1 MNNQNL
7 SQEEIKDIELEK
19 LGYTYDDNRKMSF
32 NPNLT
37 SETLTRE
44 NEFRV
49 FEDKYTRYKE
59 NYWEIITNRDL
70 GVLIRERIKKIEPLI
85 YKPSHHKQIVDVL
98 KFDIDE
104 IKSMNIYPHKINFLN
119 CVFNFKSCEVEK
131 HDMSNNFN
139 YINPY
144 NLNLDEDIPTPYF
157 DKFLEEIFESKGEL
171 IKYMLYLTGYLIS
184 GTKSRQNFYICK
196 GKGKNG
202 KSVYLQLL
210 ENLVGEDFVI
220 SPSLSKLSTNKFSL
234 GNAEGK
240 KLIIASE
247 NQNKSTGI
255 DTELLKNLTGNDRIE
270 MERKFKDAQ
279 TKRLNLE
286 LIFSANSILKFKDDS
301 YGFKRR
307 IQVIPFNYTVKNADI
322 NLPSKLKNEIPG
334 IMNKVIKAFIEGTKN
349 KITICK
355 EIEEETKSYIEKAIQ
370 IDIGENVM
378 TFLNE
383 YVIYKVSSQVKK
395 SDLHSYFLKKGE
407 NASLISKESFWKKF
421 YKWVDVNGINAVEV
435 RNHVRYIRNIELKK
449 DANDLDSLEIKS
461 ENEKSIFTDDENI
474 EELFNMKPEIIKA

>member
-7 SQEEIKDIELEK
+7 SQEEIKDSELER
-19 LGYTYDDNRKMSF
+19 LGYIYDDNRKMSF

-44 NEFRV
+44 NEFRI
-49 FEDKYTRYKE
+49 FEDKYARYKE
-59 NYWEIITNRDL
+59 NYWEIITNRCL
-70 GVLIRERIKKIEPLI
+70 GVLIRERIKKIDPLI
-85 YKPSHHKQIVDVL
+85 YAPSHHKQIVDVL

-104 IKSMNIYPHKINFLN
+104 IKSMNTYPHKINFQN
-119 CVFNFKSCEVEK
+119 CVFNFKNCEVEK

-144 NLNLDEDIPTPYF
+144 DLNLDEDIPTPHF
-157 DKFLEEIFESKGEL
+157 DKFLEEIFESKSEL

-210 ENLVGEDFVI
+210 EKLVGEDFVI

-247 NQNKSTGI
+247 NQNKSIGI
-255 DTELLKNLTGNDRIE
+255 DTELLKSLTGNDRIE

-286 LIFSANSILKFKDDS
+286 LIFSANSILKFRDDT

-322 NLPSKLKNEIPG
+322 DLPSKLENEIPG
-334 IMNKVIKAFIEGTKN
+334 IMNKIIKAFIEGTKN
-349 KITICK
+349 KITVCK

-370 IDIGENVM
+370 IDIGESVM
-378 TFLNE
+378 TFLDE
-383 YVIYKVSSQVKK
+383 YVIHKVSSQIEK
-395 SDLHSYFLKKGE
+395 SDLYSYFLKRGE
-407 NASLISKESFWKKF
+407 NASSISRESFWKKF
-421 YKWVDVNGINAVEV
+421 YKWADIKGIDVLEI
-435 RNHVRYIRNIELKK
+435 RNSVRYIKNIELRK
-449 DANDLDSLEIKS
+449 DAKYLQSLEI
-461 ENEKSIFTDDENI
+461 ENKNEENIFTDDENI
-474 EELFNMKPEIIKA
+474 EELFNMKPELN

>member
-7 SQEEIKDIELEK
+7 SQEEIKYSELEK
-19 LGYTYDDNRKMSF
+19 LGYIYDENRKMSF

-37 SETLTRE
+37 SQTLTGE

-49 FEDKYTRYKE
+49 FEDKYARYKE
-59 NYWEIITNRDL
+59 NYWEIMTNRDL
-70 GVLIRERIKKIEPLI
+70 GVLIRERIKKIDQLI
-85 YKPSHHKQIVDVL
+85 YSPSHYKQIVDVL
-98 KFDIDE
+98 KFDIKE
-104 IKSMNIYPHKINFLN
+104 IKSMNTYPHKINFKN
-119 CVFNFKSCEVEK
+119 CVFNFKTCKVEK

-144 NLNLDEDIPTPYF
+144 DLNLDEEIDTPCF
-157 DKFLEEIFESKGEL
+157 DQFLEEIFENKGEL

-210 ENLVGEDFVI
+210 EKLVGEDFVI

-247 NQNKSTGI
+247 NQNKSIGI
-255 DTELLKNLTGNDRIE
+255 DTELLKSLTGNDRIE

-286 LIFSANSILKFKDDS
+286 LIFSANSILKFKDDT

-322 NLPSKLKNEIPG
+322 DLPSKLEDEIPG
-334 IMNKVIKAFIEGTKN
+334 IMNKVIKAFIKGTES
-349 KITICK
+349 KITVCK

-370 IDIGENVM
+370 IDIGESIM
-378 TFLNE
+378 AFLDE
-383 YVIYKVSSQVKK
+383 YVIYKASSQVEK
-395 SDLHSYFLKKGE
+395 SDLYSYFLKRGE
-407 NASLISKESFWKKF
+407 NASLISRESFWKKF
-421 YKWVDVNGINAVEV
+421 YKWADIKGIDVKEV
-435 RNHVRYIRNIELKK
+435 RNSVRYIRNIELRK
-449 DANDLDSLEIKS
+449 DAKDLHSLENESK
-461 ENEKSIFTDDENI
+461 NEKDIFIDDENI
-474 EELFNMKPEIIKA
+474 EDLFNMKPEVH